1 MGTAGDVAELD
12 TGLEVAAGV
21 LGALETP
28 AAADT
33 GFAGPA
39 ISLADFPPGTMVAYF
54 ARSARR
60 ADLLARRPRLST
72 WWQRFGTRPSVM
84 ATDPGLPVP
93 NPPVTQA

>member
-1 MGTAGDVAELD
+1 
-12 TGLEVAAGV
+12 V
-21 LGALETP
+21 LGALETL

-33 GFAGPA
+33 GLAGPA
-39 ISLADFPPGTMVAYF
+39 ISLADFPLDAKAAYF
-54 ARSARR
+54 ARSAHG

-93 NPPVTQA
+93 KPPVTQA

>member
-1 MGTAGDVAELD
+1 MADDVAELE
-12 TGLEVAAGV
+12 TGLEAAAGV
-21 LGALETP
+21 LGALETL

-33 GFAGPA
+33 GLAGA
-39 ISLADFPPGTMVAYF
+39 AVSLPDFRPGAMVAYF
-54 ARSARR
+54 ARSARG
-60 ADLLARRPRLST
+60 ADLLARRPRLSR